1 MLLVLL
7 FINFLLPNDPV
18 DPSVTIANQANLYIS
33 NISDNE
39 QADINFWGLNELYSS
54 NCGINKNV
62 SRIISQ
68 SNSIILRKIF
78 SEYECDSSLSED
90 SLKFERF
97 KSYALKTGSV
107 PIAVHY
113 ISQSEARKEL
123 EKFLTEY
130 LELWEENISEKQS
143 SIIFSILNRENIS
156 LEDLPESE
164 KQFIIYSLLFSDEIL
179 SFFNRTELQLVSEYL
194 NSELKT
200 LKGNSS
206 FNSSFLH
213 FNLLKIAY
221 ESNNFK
227 FTSSLFEGLMN
238 SIYYPNSEKKVG
250 AFSGFDYSLIVS
262 RNYSESLYLQRNVLL
277 PLAEYYKLKPRVDY
291 ILLQQGYNFF
301 QLGKYESAKAILE
314 GLYNDPNS
322 NIPKSQLYNNLSL
335 CYQRLGQ
342 KNKYTS
348 FLLRA
353 IQEAEKNETT
363 DPEFY
368 KVKLGLYRNLFV
380 YYNSIGDTKS
390 ALPFID
396 KAMELSIENNNA
408 YETATI
414 HFYLGNYYWDEK
426 GDYITALEKF
436 ELAEEVYKKTGST
449 TFNLA
454 LLIDKADIL
463 ISIDS
468 LGEAKSVLKA
478 ARDIA
483 SRSSDTPKF
492 IETLIFE
499 SEIASAENNLS
510 ELGSILNEIKIYS
523 LEDLEFEVLVRYHNI
538 YAEYLHKQGKNRAA
552 YAYYKP
558 KLDQIIS
565 RAQGSVD
572 AETGFWTVEKEYLD
586 AFEIMIS
593 ILRKLG
599 NDKESITYL
608 DKLKTIN
615 DASLYNNILLKA
627 AKLTEQ
633 ELTEEKKLT
642 TEIQSLRSRY
652 LSADEDMKS
661 ALKTEIDKL
670 SAQKQLLVNK
680 VSQSKNKEEIIPVW
694 MIQQQ
699 ISTKE
704 LVLHFTELNDQL
716 YVSRITKNSASITGL
731 DLTPEISRL
740 LNSSAN
746 GLAVGQTSLTSLYD
760 IFEFLRLDE
769 IPDDVAQ
776 ITVIPDN
783 ELYRLP
789 LDILP
794 TKPPNSSS
802 SFGSTRYMIEDYS
815 FKYFTSL
822 QDYAKNNRNYSSSLS
837 NDFSAFAISYFDDFT
852 EKPLPSLP
860 YATQEVREI
869 KNVLTEFEKKKVF
882 AGNTATEQAFQEQ
895 LATSRILHV
904 ATHSEVSVQDPLF
917 STIYLKSSKSNGN
930 RGDALYA
937 YELFDNQLKN
947 ELIMLNSCSSGNG
960 NYLQGTGIMGISRA
974 LRFAGSKSLALN
986 LWEVNDKIASE
997 FATSF
1002 YSYMNKGLSKSAA
1015 MRLAKIDQLKTG
1027 SADPHYWGAYT
1038 LIGNPSPIIKK
1049 PSKSEILLPLMIV
1062 VGLLIGYK
1070 VRIKDAS

>member
-1 MLLVLL
+1 M
-7 FINFLLPNDPV
+7 
-18 DPSVTIANQANLYIS
+18 
-33 NISDNE
+33 
-39 QADINFWGLNELYSS
+39 G
-54 NCGINKNV
+54 
-62 SRIISQ
+62 R
-68 SNSIILRKIF
+68 
-78 SEYECDSSLSED
+78 
-90 SLKFERF
+90 
-97 KSYALKTGSV
+97 
-107 PIAVHY
+107 
-113 ISQSEARKEL
+113 
-123 EKFLTEY
+123 
-130 LELWEENISEKQS
+130 
-143 SIIFSILNRENIS
+143 
-156 LEDLPESE
+156 
-164 KQFIIYSLLFSDEIL
+164 
-179 SFFNRTELQLVSEYL
+179 
-194 NSELKT
+194 
-200 LKGNSS
+200 
-206 FNSSFLH
+206 
-213 FNLLKIAY
+213 
-221 ESNNFK
+221 
-227 FTSSLFEGLMN
+227 
-238 SIYYPNSEKKVG
+238 
-250 AFSGFDYSLIVS
+250 
-262 RNYSESLYLQRNVLL
+262 YSESLYLERNILL
-277 PLAEYYKLKPRVDY
+277 PLSRYYNQKNRTDF
-291 ILLQQGYNFF
+291 ILLQQSANLFD
-301 QLGKYESAKAILE
+301 LGKFFDAKEILE
-314 GLYNDPNS
+314 GLYNDPS
-322 NIPKSQLYNNLSL
+322 STIPNSQLYNNLSL
-335 CYQRLGQ
+335 CYQQLG
-342 KNKYTS
+342 KKHEYTS
-348 FLLRA
+348 FLLKA
-353 IQEAEKNETT
+353 IQDVEKDSSKTQ
-363 DPEFY
+363 DIY
-368 KVKLGLYRNLFV
+368 KIKLGLYKNLFV
-380 YYNSIGDTKS
+380 YYNYIGDSTS
-390 ALPFID
+390 ALPFIK
-396 KAMELSIENNNA
+396 KAQNLAQNNNDQ
-408 YETATI
+408 YELGTI
-414 HFYLGNYYWDEK
+414 HYYLGEYYLESFKNYK
-426 GDYITALEKF
+426 KALTEF
-436 ELAEEVYKKTGST
+436 ELASLKFKDLQNYRSRK
-449 TFNLA
+449 
-454 LLIDKADIL
+454 LLLNDEISVL
-463 ISIDS
+463 IKMDS
-468 LGEAKSVLKA
+468 LKRAMASIKEIKE
-478 ARDIA
+478 IA
-483 SRSSDTPKF
+483 SKNSDTPQF
-492 IETLIFE
+492 IEALIFE
-499 SEIASAENNLS
+499 AEIASSKNNLI
-510 ELGSILNEIKIYS
+510 ELESILNEIKIYS

-572 AETGFWTVEKEYLD
+572 AETGFWTVAEEYLD

-593 ILRKLG
+593 ILRELG

-1070 VRIKDAS
+1070 VRI

>member
-18 DPSVTIANQANLYIS
+18 DPSVTITNQANLYIS

-54 NCGINKNV
+54 NCGTNKNV

-68 SNSIILRKIF
+68 SSSIILRKIF

-107 PIAVHY
+107 PITLHY

-123 EKFLTEY
+123 DKFLTEY
-130 LELWEENISEKQS
+130 LELWGGNISDKQS

-164 KQFIIYSLLFSDEIL
+164 KQFIIYSLLFSNN
-179 SFFNRTELQLVSEYL
+179 SAYFFGENELQLILKYLQQEHKNL
-194 NSELKT
+194 NSTFNFALKQF
-200 LKGNSS
+200 S
-206 FNSSFLH
+206 
-213 FNLLKIAY
+213 LLKIAY
-221 ESNNFK
+221 EANDFQYIN
-227 FTSSLFEGLMN
+227 SLFDELIN
-238 SIYYPNSEKKVG
+238 SSYYPNSQKKV
-250 AFSGFDYSLIVS
+250 AIFSGLDYSLSVMG
-262 RNYSESLYLQRNVLL
+262 RYSESLYLERNILL
-277 PLAEYYKLKPRVDY
+277 PLSRYYNQKNRTDF
-291 ILLQQGYNFF
+291 ILLQQSANLFD
-301 QLGKYESAKAILE
+301 LGKFFDAKEILE
-314 GLYNDPNS
+314 GLYNDPS
-322 NIPKSQLYNNLSL
+322 STIPNSQLYNNLSL
-335 CYQRLGQ
+335 CYQQLG
-342 KNKYTS
+342 KKHEYTS
-348 FLLRA
+348 FLLKA
-353 IQEAEKNETT
+353 IQDVEKDSSKTQ
-363 DPEFY
+363 DIY
-368 KVKLGLYRNLFV
+368 KIKLGLYKNLFV
-380 YYNSIGDTKS
+380 YYNYIGDSTS
-390 ALPFID
+390 ALPFIK
-396 KAMELSIENNNA
+396 KAQNLAQNNNDQ
-408 YETATI
+408 YELGTI
-414 HFYLGNYYWDEK
+414 HYYLGEYYLESFKNYK
-426 GDYITALEKF
+426 KALTEF
-436 ELAEEVYKKTGST
+436 ELASLKFKDLQNYRSRK
-449 TFNLA
+449 
-454 LLIDKADIL
+454 LLLNDEISVL
-463 ISIDS
+463 IKMDS
-468 LGEAKSVLKA
+468 LKRAMASIKEIKE
-478 ARDIA
+478 IA
-483 SRSSDTPKF
+483 SKNSDTPQF
-492 IETLIFE
+492 IEALIFE
-499 SEIASAENNLS
+499 AEIASSKNNLI
-510 ELGSILNEIKIYS
+510 ELESILNEIKIYS

-572 AETGFWTVEKEYLD
+572 AETGFWTVAEEYLD

-593 ILRKLG
+593 ILRELG

-680 VSQSKNKEEIIPVW
+680 VSQSKNKEETIPVW

-769 IPDDVAQ
+769 IPDDVTQ

-794 TKPPNSSS
+794 TKQPNSSS

-1049 PSKSEILLPLMIV
+1049 PSKSKILLPLMIV

-1070 VRIKDAS
+1070 VRSKDAS